1 MINWYSVTV
10 EMQRRQ
16 DEIANA
22 AAHNHSKHIMRRPE
36 KSQKK
41 SSHMMAEL
49 LIQTG
54 NWLVNLGC
62 RFQEPYAKLATAA
75 RQQIQQEHITAP
87 QKAPCAS

>member
-16 DEIANA
+16 DEIARA
-22 AAHNHSKHIMRRPE
+22 AEYKRNKHIMRRPDE
-36 KSQKK
+36 IRRKRGQIV
-41 SSHMMAEL
+41 AEMI
-49 LIQTG
+49 IQAG

-62 RFQEPYAKLATAA
+62 RLQAPYVRLATAT
-75 RQQIQQEHITAP
+75 RSGLQQDHIMNP